1 MPKSSNMLRCTPKRA
16 IFGVLGLSAT
26 LYSIYTMTRPR
37 TSPSEPLAASQSQ
50 TRRDRVEIT
59 FRKPES
65 IQTRAHSLAPPR
77 QCRPIEDPLEK
88 LPPDVP
94 QACVSTSR
102 YFPSAGFC
110 KKDDVDSVA
119 VDLIIFIP
127 SPTKNFRQ
135 RHFARS
141 HWLRASFGS
150 KTNNWKYFF
159 VVGVPRGGDAFVE
172 QRALDVEKCHYADI
186 LQIPIEENESNRTA
200 KLFVAFR
207 WLVASTYR
215 NFKFV
220 LKTNENSVVHPGH
233 AIRWLN
239 EEAAGKNESEPIYG
253 GRCNFDFRPSRD
265 RESADFFPSDRYP
278 PICNGS
284 GYFLSRSLLGEM
296 LRFSPKDP
304 LTFFRDDVYVG
315 IRVSKVTSLKVR
327 VISTKLIRKE
337 GDEAACSAS
346 RHPFIVTG
354 NSFAELSSLYEA
366 LLRGE
371 CPVLSQNRDPVE

>member
-1 MPKSSNMLRCTPKRA
+1 MLRCTPKRA
-16 IFGVLGLSAT
+16 IIGVLGLSAT

-50 TRRDRVEIT
+50 ARRDRVEIT

-65 IQTRAHSLAPPR
+65 IQKRADSLAQPR
-77 QCRPIEDPLEK
+77 QCRPIEDPLQK

-94 QACVSTSR
+94 HACVSTARHFS
-102 YFPSAGFC
+102 SAGFC

-119 VDLIIFIP
+119 VDLVIFIP

-141 HWLRASFGS
+141 RWLRASFGS

-159 VVGVPRGGDAFVE
+159 VVGVPRGGENAFVE
-172 QRALDVEKCHYADI
+172 QRALDVEKCHYADV
-186 LQIPIEENESNRTA
+186 LQIPVEENESNRTA

-239 EEAAGKNESEPIYG
+239 EEAANDGREPLYG
-253 GRCNFDFRPSRD
+253 GRCDFDLRPNRD
-265 RESADFFPSDRYP
+265 PKSASKISTDLFPFDRYP
-278 PICNGS
+278 PICDGS
-284 GYFLSRSLLGEM
+284 GYFLSKSLLEEI
-296 LRFSPKDP
+296 LRYSSMYPV
-304 LTFFRDDVYVG
+304 TFFRDDVYVG
-315 IRVSKVTSLKVR
+315 IRVSEVTSFKAR
-327 VISTKLIRKE
+327 IINTKLISGE
-337 GDEAACSAS
+337 GDEAECSAS
-346 RHPFIVTG
+346 RRPFIVTG
-354 NSFAELSSLYEA
+354 NGFAELSSLYEA
-366 LLRGE
+366 LLKGE
-371 CPVLSQNRDPVE
+371 CPVLNRNGDPVQ